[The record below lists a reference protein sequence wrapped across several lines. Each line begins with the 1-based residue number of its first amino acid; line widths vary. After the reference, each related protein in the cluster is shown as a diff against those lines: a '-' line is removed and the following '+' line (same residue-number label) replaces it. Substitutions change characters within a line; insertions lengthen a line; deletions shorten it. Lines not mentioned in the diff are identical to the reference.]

1 MVRDI
6 FDADH
11 LFFVHMSRLF
21 FLSLGLPFLS
31 GAHEM
36 INHPLLLREHN
47 WRLEGVFRL

>member
-6 FDADH
+6 FDAGH
-11 LFFVHMSRLF
+11 LFYVHMSPL
-21 FLSLGLPFLS
+21 LSLDLPFLS

-47 WRLEGVFRL
+47 WRLEGVLRL